1 MQSKLKSRFGAVAKS
16 AFIAGV
22 SFSLIAGVLTA
33 TSAMAASG
41 AGVGP
46 VTGSIDVSYW
56 GGTTRDAKTKAVGD
70 LFMKKY
76 PGVKVNYQNTADF
89 AAYWTKLNVQAAS
102 NALPC
107 VVQQQVRQINDY
119 TGSKVLLDLAPFV
132 KSGALNVSD
141 IPAGVLGTGKAFDNK
156 LYMIPYGSAFTT
168 LLFNQTALDK
178 AGVSL
183 PKPGYNWTEYIAF
196 LTEASKKLPSTM
208 KASNLLGGAVGGYD
222 LFISYVASHNKGRQ
236 MFRADGSL
244 AFSKKLLTDYWTIW
258 ENFRKTGV
266 TVSVQGQVDEPL
278 AIPSTNL
285 ITSKVATNVIPGNQ
299 FVTHQAAM
307 TSLSP
312 GTKLASM
319 APPSGPFGSG
329 GLIIN
334 SGWSI
339 SSSCKNLPAS
349 AAWINFWLNDIE
361 AGKAFDNDNGVTTN
375 PVVAAAIAAKPG
387 LTEEQL
393 RFLAVYKE
401 IASNP
406 KVVIVKF
413 PAGGYTKVQA
423 DFKLSYENIAYGKS
437 DIQKEASAIFKKYN
451 GW

>member
-1 MQSKLKSRFGAVAKS
+1 MQYKLKRKFGVVVRG
-16 AFIAGV
+16 AFIASV
-22 SFSLIAGVLTA
+22 SFSLITSVLTT
-33 TSAMAASG
+33 TSANAA
-41 AGVGP
+41 AGVGIGP
-46 VTGSIDVSYW
+46 ITGTIDVSYW

-76 PGVKVNYQNTADF
+76 PDVKVNYQNTADF
-89 AAYWTKLNVQAAS
+89 TAYWTKLNVQAAS

-119 TGSKVLLDLAPFV
+119 TGSKVLLDLAPLM
-132 KSGALNVSD
+132 KSGALTVSD
-141 IPAGVLGTGKAFDNK
+141 IPAGVLDTGKAFNNK

-168 LLFNQTALDK
+168 ILFNQTALEK
-178 AGVSL
+178 AGVAL
-183 PKPGYNWTEYIAF
+183 PKTGYNWIEYIAF
-196 LTEASKKLPSTM
+196 LTEASQKLPSSM

-222 LFISYVASHNKGRQ
+222 LFVSYVASHNKGRQ

-244 AFSKKLLTDYWTIW
+244 AFPKKLLTDYWTIW

-266 TVSVQGQVDEPL
+266 SVSVQGQTDEPL

-285 ITSKVATNVIPGNQ
+285 ITSKVASNVIPGNQ

-307 TSLSP
+307 TSLNP

-319 APPSGPFGSG
+319 ATPSGPFGSG

-339 SSSCKNLPAS
+339 SSNCNNLPAS
-349 AAWINFWLNDIE
+349 AAWINFWLNDID

-375 PVVAAAIAAKPG
+375 PKVAAAIASNPA
-387 LTEEQL
+387 LTEQQL

-406 KVVIVKF
+406 KVVVVKF
-413 PAGGYTKVQA
+413 PAGGYTKLQA

-437 DIQKEASAIFKKYN
+437 DIQKEAAAIFKKYN

>member
-1 MQSKLKSRFGAVAKS
+1 MQSKFKSRFGAVAKS

-22 SFSLIAGVLTA
+22 SFSLIAGVVTA
-33 TSAMAASG
+33 TSASAAGG

-46 VTGSIDVSYW
+46 ITGSIDVSYW

-89 AAYWTKLNVQAAS
+89 NAYWTKLNVQAAS

-119 TGSKVLLDLAPFV
+119 TGSKVLLDLAPLI

-141 IPAGVLGTGKAFDNK
+141 IPAGVLGTGKAFNNK

-168 LLFNQTALDK
+168 ILFNETALEK
-178 AGVSL
+178 AGVAL
-183 PKPGYNWTEYIAF
+183 PKAGYTWTEYVAF
-196 LTEASKKLPSTM
+196 LTEASKKLPSSM
-208 KASNLLGGAVGGYD
+208 KATNLLGGAVGGYD
-222 LFISYVASHNKGRQ
+222 LFVSYVASHNKGRQ

-244 AFSKKLLTDYWTIW
+244 GFPKKLLTDYWTIW
-258 ENFRKTGV
+258 DNFRKAGV
-266 TVSVQGQVDEPL
+266 SISIQGQTDEPL

-285 ITSKVATNVIPGNQ
+285 LTLKVASNVIPGNQ

-319 APPSGPFGSG
+319 PTPSGPFGSG

-339 SSSCKNLPAS
+339 SSNCKNLPAS

-375 PVVAAAIAAKPG
+375 PKVAAAIASNPA
-387 LTEEQL
+387 LTEQQL

-406 KVVIVKF
+406 KVVVVKF
-413 PAGGYTKVQA
+413 PAGGYTKLQA
-423 DFKLSYENIAYGKS
+423 DFALSFQNIAYGRS
-437 DIQKEASAIFKKYN
+437 DIQKEAAAIFKKYN